1 MNKKNIMKM
10 MRMPLELYGMTVSK
24 KIVENVPLN
33 SRKVASKFLQ
43 FTNDNIRVGVD
54 GKRVN
59 HGVGLGLEIL
69 SAIF

>member
-1 MNKKNIMKM
+1 
-10 MRMPLELYGMTVSK
+10 MTVSK